1 MKILRRMRPMTWVV
15 IATLLSIGLVAPA
28 SAAPQGG
35 APLTVNGGGQV
46 RVDGVAAVTGATVFS
61 GSRISTPAGTTA
73 SVTTGGS
80 RVTINAE
87 TDAIVTYAGGYMRAD
102 VICGS
107 ASGVPAAGQ
116 TFELITHGDTSLYV
130 QTGTIRVMAEGKTTD
145 LVTDQTQTF
154 TGGVHVIASGAA
166 SFDAT
171 TILCSCMCAAPV
183 AFPVVPVAGGISTLL
198 LLLLGGA
205 AAAAVAIPVSLSGD
219 ETTVVT
225 SPTLP

>member
-1 MKILRRMRPMTWVV
+1 MKILRKMRVMTWVV
-15 IATLLSIGLVAPA
+15 IATLLSFSLVAPA

-46 RVDGVAAVTGATVFS
+46 RVDGVTAVTGATVFS
-61 GSRISTPAGTTA
+61 GSRVSTPAGTTA
-73 SVTTGGS
+73 SITSGGS
-80 RVTINAE
+80 RVTINSE

-130 QTGTIRVMAEGKTTD
+130 QAGTIRVMAEGKTTD
-145 LVTDQTQTF
+145 LITNQTQTF
-154 TGGVHVIASGAA
+154 TGGVHVMASGAA
-166 SFDAT
+166 AFDAT
-171 TILCSCMCAAPV
+171 TILCSCMCAAPA
-183 AFPVVPVAGGISTLL
+183 AFPVVAAGSSLALL

-205 AAAAVAIPVSLSGD
+205 AAAAVAVPVALSGD

-225 SPTLP
+225 SPTQP

>member
-1 MKILRRMRPMTWVV
+1 MKILRKMRPMTWVV
-15 IATLLSIGLVAPA
+15 IATLFSLTLAGPV

-46 RVDGVAAVTGATVFS
+46 RVDGVTAVTGATIFS
-61 GSRISTPAGTTA
+61 GTRVTTPGGTTA
-73 SVTTGGS
+73 SVTSGGS
-80 RVTINAE
+80 RVTINSE
-87 TDAIVTYAGGYMRAD
+87 TDAVVTYAGGYIRTD

-116 TFELITHGDTSLYV
+116 TFELITHGDTNIYV
-130 QTGTIRVMAEGKTTD
+130 QSGTIRGMAEGKTTE
-145 LVTDQTQTF
+145 LITNQTQMF
-154 TGGVHVIASGAA
+154 TGGVHVMASGAA
-166 SFDAT
+166 AFDAST
-171 TILCSCMCAAPV
+171 VLCSCMCAAPV
-183 AFPVVPVAGGISTLL
+183 PFPKIATAAPIALL

-205 AAAAVAIPVSLSGD
+205 AAAAVAVPVALSGD